1 MFNLAVSANKIDFGG
16 SWGKVWAA
24 VESGFPGIS
33 LMLTSVGMILV
44 VFALA
49 KYAWDR
55 RRGGGNASP
64 LWNTLIIGALLLL
77 PTVVIP
83 LALLLLSGIAN
94 IVVKVVQAIL
104 PGAGA

>member
-1 MFNLAVSANKIDFGG
+1 MFSVNVAANTSVNFGA
-16 SWGKVWAA
+16 SWSKVWGA
-24 VESGFPGIS
+24 VTAGFPGVD
-33 LMLTSVGMILV
+33 LMLTSIGMILV
-44 VFALA
+44 VFALC

-83 LALLLLSGIAN
+83 LVLGLLSGIAN
-94 IVVKVVQAIL
+94 IGIKVFAAVT
-104 PGAGA
+104 PGS